1 LPAPHPRFDTALL
14 EIRGLTVD
22 FDGPRGRLPV
32 VRGVDLSLA
41 PGEILGLVGESGS
54 GKSLTCLS
62 AMRLLP
68 EGARAGGQIRFE
80 GRDLLTLPEAELVA
94 LRGSALAMIGQEPAS
109 ALNPVRTIGH
119 QLAEALAMGGG
130 KNRGALL
137 AEAEAL
143 LRQVGMPDPAARLR
157 VYPHQISGGQCQR
170 AMIAMMI
177 ARRPRL
183 LLADEPT
190 TALDVTV
197 QAQILQ
203 LLRGLRRTHRMAILL
218 VTHDLGVVAELCD
231 RVAVMYAGRIV
242 ESGSVA
248 AVFRRPLH
256 PYTAGLLAARPRID
270 RRVASLASIPGSPP
284 RPLALP
290 PGCAFA
296 PRCAHAAPACDAGE
310 PGFVHPEDGHGAACL
325 RPLEAVG
332 P

>member
-1 LPAPHPRFDTALL
+1 MPSAEPLL

-22 FDGPRGRLPV
+22 FQGTVGRLPV
-32 VRGVDLSLA
+32 VRSVDLALS

-62 AMRLLP
+62 VMRLLP
-68 EGARAGGQIRFE
+68 ETAKAGGQILFE
-80 GRDLLTLPEAELVA
+80 GRDLLGLPEEELVA

-109 ALNPVRTIGH
+109 ALNPVRTIGR
-119 QLAEALAMGGG
+119 QLVEALALGGQSD
-130 KNRGALL
+130 RRRLL
-137 AEAEAL
+137 SEAEGL

-157 VYPHQISGGQCQR
+157 AYPHQLSGGQCQR

-203 LLRGLRRTHRMAILL
+203 LLRRLRRQHGMAILL

-242 ESGSVA
+242 ESGTVA
-248 AVFRRPLH
+248 DVFRHPLH

-270 RRVASLASIPGSPP
+270 CRVASLASIPGSPP
-284 RPLALP
+284 RPMALP
-290 PGCAFA
+290 LGCAFA
-296 PRCAHAAPACDAGE
+296 PRCFRAGSDCAVTE
-310 PGFVHPEDGHGAACL
+310 PGFALLAPDHGTACVH
-325 RPLEAVG
+325 PLEAL
-332 P
+332 PA

>member
-1 LPAPHPRFDTALL
+1 MPTAQSLL
-14 EIRGLTVD
+14 EIRDLRVAFQG
-22 FDGPRGRLPV
+22 RGALAVPV
-32 VRGVDLSLA
+32 VRGVDLAIA
-41 PGEILGLVGESGS
+41 PGEIVGLVGESGS

-62 AMRLLP
+62 IMRLLP
-68 EGARAGGQIRFE
+68 PNAATRGAILFE
-80 GRDLLTLPEAELVA
+80 GRDLATLPEPELVK

-109 ALNPVRTIGH
+109 ALNPVRTIGR
-119 QLAEALAMGGG
+119 QLVEALSLGGSAG
-130 KNRGALL
+130 RRAL
-137 AEAEAL
+137 AGEAEAL

-157 VYPHQISGGQCQR
+157 AYPHQLSGGQCQR

-203 LLRGLRRTHRMAILL
+203 LLRRLRRQHGMAILL
-218 VTHDLGVVAELCD
+218 VTHDLGVVAELSD

-242 ESGSVA
+242 ETGTVA
-248 AVFRRPLH
+248 AVFDRPLH
-256 PYTAGLLAARPRID
+256 PYTAGLLAARPRVD

-284 RPLALP
+284 RPMALP

-296 PRCAHAAPACDAGE
+296 PRCFRAQADCAAGE
-310 PGFVHPEDGHGAACL
+310 PAMGLLEPEHGAACVH
-325 RPLEAVG
+325 PLAAV
-332 P
+332 PA